1 MENLPNPFSRL
12 LIPYDGSPYARQAL
26 AWAAHLCRGNRLMEH
41 LTVLR
46 VIGGG
51 YLARHIQN
59 VDLRVTRMDQVKEW
73 QRVRR
78 HYIEHDI
85 TPQLEEAQKL
95 LQGHGVTVPIET
107 RIAEGQ
113 VGTEIVKLAEAE
125 GFTTIIMGRRG
136 LSAVKELLLGG
147 VTRSVLY
154 QAQGVTVFVV
164 SSEVSVDPD
173 CPVTPLLLP
182 VDGSEP
188 SLAAVRQAAALAQA
202 FAHCPVHIT
211 LLHVLD
217 IALLSMELETGASR
231 LVKEAEALLTQSR
244 HELKEAG
251 FAGPLA
257 EKLFSGRP
265 PHTIVA
271 VAQEGGYPLIL
282 LGHTGRSPVK
292 NLLMGSVASDVV
304 HRASQAIVGLVCL

>member
-1 MENLPNPFSRL
+1 MENLAEPFSRI

-26 AWAAHLCRGNRLMEH
+26 VWAAHLCRGNRLVEH

-78 HYIEHDI
+78 YYIEHDI
-85 TPQLEEAQKL
+85 NPQLEEAQKL
-95 LQGHGVTVPIET
+95 LRDHGVAVPVET

-113 VGTEIVKLAEAE
+113 IGEEIMKLAEAE

-136 LSAVKELLLGG
+136 LSPIKELLLGG

-154 QAQGVTVFVV
+154 RARGVTVFVV

-188 SLAAVRQAAALAQA
+188 SLTAVRQAAALGQA
-202 FAHCPVHIT
+202 FRHCPVHIT

-231 LVKEAEALLTQSR
+231 LVKEGEAILAQSR
-244 HELKEAG
+244 SLLREAG
-251 FAGPLA
+251 FIGPLE

-265 PHTIVA
+265 PHTIA
-271 VAQEGGYPLIL
+271 AESQEGGYPLIL
-282 LGHTGRSPVK
+282 MGHKGRSTLK

-304 HRASQAIVGLVCL
+304 HRASQTIVGLVCL